1 MPVEI
6 IEGAGRSKLRHVI
19 RELGYNKDVD
29 VEFATVLAPLPDIRV
44 KVDGQPFDLDAGD
57 VIVCEHL
64 TKHKRMVAVN
74 GAAPVEIEFD
84 DALKAGDRVIIV
96 SYGAGQN
103 YVILD
108 RIGGA

>member
-1 MPVEI
+1 MPVEM

-29 VEFATVLAPLPDIRV
+29 IEFATVLAPLPDIRV
-44 KVDGQPFDLDAGD
+44 KVDGQPFELDADD
-57 VIVCEHL
+57 VMVCEHL
-64 TKHKRMVAVN
+64 TKHKRKIAIN

-84 DALKAGDRVIIV
+84 DELATGDRVIIV
-96 SYGAGQN
+96 SYGASQN
-103 YVILD
+103 YVIID